1 MLDKDTIIAA
11 LHKFIAQRPR
21 FEPANYAG
29 APEAYRADASKAT
42 RDLQDAR
49 HLLSAVSWR
58 SISAEDLIDASRR
71 AFAGRLTID
80 TKADAVTIDYT
91 TGQYWPTEYRAA
103 ACAVLAQALWEH
115 WRRSGSSP
123 TATAR
128 RELARPIANR
138 WFN

>member
-1 MLDKDTIIAA
+1 MNKETIIAA

-29 APEAYRADASKAT
+29 APEAYRADARKAT
-42 RDLQDAR
+42 RDLQDAQ

-58 SISAEDLIDASRR
+58 SISAEDLIDASRN

-80 TKADAVTIDYT
+80 AAPDGVKIYYT
-91 TGQYWPTEYRAA
+91 VGQYWPTEYRAA

-115 WRRSGSSP
+115 WRRSGNSP

-128 RELARPIANR
+128 RELAPTIANR